1 MEPKKTFKTYQFKNS
16 IAMTT
21 SRRGSMTNAGHAAV
35 EIGSP
40 PEFKGAP
47 DVWCPEELLIGGVN
61 TCLMLTFLAYA
72 KHRRIEVARCESSA
86 EATVENVDGKY
97 RVTRIVVRPAIS
109 LHNEDEIPKAAE
121 VLKCAKEDC
130 FISNSVTAAIELAP
144 KFDVTEAN
152 ALD

>member
-1 MEPKKTFKTYQFKNS
+1 MEPKRTFKTYQFKNS
-16 IAMTT
+16 IAMKT
-21 SRRGSMTNAGHAAV
+21 SRRGSMTNPDHPAV

-72 KHRRIEVARCESSA
+72 QHRRIEIARCESIA
-86 EATVENVDGKY
+86 EGSVENVNGKY

-109 LHNEDEIPKAAE
+109 LHNEDDIPRATD
-121 VLKCAKEDC
+121 VLKSAKNDC
-130 FISNSVTAAIELAP
+130 FISNSVNAEIELAP
-144 KFDVTEAN
+144 HFNITSGN
-152 ALD
+152 ALA